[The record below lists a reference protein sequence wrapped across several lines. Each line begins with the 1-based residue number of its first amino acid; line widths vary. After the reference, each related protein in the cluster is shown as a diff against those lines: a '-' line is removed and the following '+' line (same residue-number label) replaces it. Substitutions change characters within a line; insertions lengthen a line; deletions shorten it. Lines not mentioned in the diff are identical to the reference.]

1 MSELSVAHGAVV
13 ADDFEHGLNCCVGSY
28 AVIGSGCTV
37 EDDVRIGPRATVLAP
52 EATPGSASRR
62 LVVQTGARIGAA
74 AVVCGAVVIGRG
86 ARIEPGAVVDSDVPP
101 YAVVAGNPAYVTG
114 YVSPSTG
121 DSGARQVEMV
131 RAPSEAGSVLL
142 PSGASVIRFPEV
154 ADLRGLLTFAEVDGQ
169 LPFTVDRF
177 FLVYDVPSQ
186 ELRGEH
192 AHHRLHQLIIAVSGA
207 VSVLTD
213 NGTVREEVRLDEPTV
228 GVHIPPM
235 VWGVQFRH
243 TADAVL
249 MVLASDR
256 YDDADYIRDYDEY
269 LQVLRDR

>member
-1 MSELSVAHGAVV
+1 MS
-13 ADDFEHGLNCCVGSY
+13 DDFSHE
-28 AVIGSGCTV
+28 AKCTV
-37 EDDVRIGPRATVLAP
+37 GPYAFIGPGCVAGAGVQIEARATVMAP
-52 EATPGSASRR
+52 DSTPDGGRRR
-62 LVVQTGARIGAA
+62 LVVEPDVIVGAG
-74 AVVCGAVVIGRG
+74 AVVCGAEVIGRG
-86 ARIEPGAVVDSDVPP
+86 ARIEPGAVVTSDVPP

-114 YVSPSTG
+114 YVSPPAGTTRG
-121 DSGARQVEMV
+121 RPVEMV
-131 RAPSEAGSVLL
+131 HAPSGVGTVAL
-142 PSGASVIRFPEV
+142 PSGASLIRFPEV

-169 LPFTVDRF
+169 LPFPVNRF
-177 FLVYDVPSQ
+177 FLVHGVPSQ

-192 AHHRLHQLIIAVSGA
+192 AHRHLHQLLIAVAGA

-213 NGTVREEVRLDEPTV
+213 NGSEREEVRLDDPTV

-256 YDDADYIRDYDEY
+256 YEADDYIRDYGEF
-269 LQVLRDR
+269 LSEVL